1 MASILHQIAQN
12 IGMDKAIAYTSGAR
26 IVQGISGVGTM
37 FSIHISNRHRAR
49 IFILHL
55 EVYWHCKSFLNSD
68 LQALCNNMLPMKPPI
83 LILMK
88 TSSTKEKNNIN
99 PSCFISQ
106 ILLEVVFC
114 FSWRSPR
121 VSHHRWQYLF
131 LQIWQF
137 TVIQC

>member
-1 MASILHQIAQN
+1 MASILHRIAQN

-37 FSIHISNRHRAR
+37 FFLSTFLTGIEQD
-49 IFILHL
+49 FILHL

-88 TSSTKEKNNIN
+88 TNSTKEKNNIN
-99 PSCFISQ
+99 PV
-106 ILLEVVFC
+106 LL
-114 FSWRSPR
+114 
-121 VSHHRWQYLF
+121 H
-131 LQIWQF
+131 
-137 TVIQC
+137 